1 MRAKHWC
8 VSVCAGLLIIAS
20 VSCTGKAV
28 KVGIEEPEPRI
39 TSEEKDETAV
49 LVDRLISFN
58 NKASFIEGNAFVIY
72 KDNEETYS
80 FRIHAIADMS
90 RKNYRLSIDEYVF
103 KIPLFTVIKNSNDVL
118 AITHSKK
125 TYTLLCYED
134 LDFSSVADL
143 HIPKDFFLHAVF
155 GAFYVIEG
163 NKVFSSPEEH
173 ILRIEGTNEIQQVV
187 FSKEMLPVES
197 SYSLSDEF
205 VNVQFSKYRE
215 VASTQFPHKITISDD
230 QKILK
235 INYSKLQID
244 TPVSSDTF
252 ALDTSGLEGYSRTQ

>member
-1 MRAKHWC
+1 MRANHWI
-8 VSVCAGLLIIAS
+8 VYVFAGLLVIAFA
-20 VSCTGKAV
+20 SCTGKAV
-28 KVGIEEPEPRI
+28 KVGLEESEPRI
-39 TSEEKDETAV
+39 TSEERDEAAV
-49 LVDRLISFN
+49 LFDRLVSFN

-72 KDNEETYS
+72 KNNKETYS

-90 RKNYRLSIDEYVF
+90 RKNYKLSIDEYIF

-134 LDFSSVADL
+134 LDFSRVTDL
-143 HIPKDFFLHAVF
+143 HIPKDFFIHAVF

-163 NKVFSSPEEH
+163 SKVFSLPEENV
-173 ILRIEGTNEIQQVV
+173 LRIEGTDKSQQVV
-187 FSKEMLPVES
+187 FSDEMLPIES
-197 SYSLSDEF
+197 TYSLSDKF

-215 VASTQFPHKITISDD
+215 VASIQFPHKITLSDD
-230 QKILK
+230 QKVLK
-235 INYSKLQID
+235 INYSNVRID
-244 TPVSSDTF
+244 TPVSIDTF